1 MELEFR
7 DYLRLGLYLRY
18 IAEQVHRYK
27 IILVER

>member
-18 IAEQVHRYK
+18 SAEHVQRYK
-27 IILVER
+27 LIRVER